1 MKCDLEKAKQRML
14 DKPIKPPAP
23 RTRYREPK
31 RIPKDN
37 RRTALAEMEVL
48 FNEKH

>member
-1 MKCDLEKAKQRML
+1 MIIDLKEAQRRANAN
-14 DKPIKPPAP
+14 PIKPPAP

-37 RRTALAEMEVL
+37 RRKALAEMEEL
-48 FNEKH
+48 FK